1 MGKIAC
7 AIEKLVEIIDEDID
21 CFIKRI
27 SFIRKGELGK
37 VRFIDE
43 KILPNIRQKQVKQ
56 IKEVKK
62 AFSHYLGEENVK
74 KKGKN

>member
-1 MGKIAC
+1 MGKISW
-7 AIEKLVEIIDEDID
+7 AIEELVDIIDEDVA

-27 SFIRKGELGK
+27 SFIRKGELGR

-56 IKEVKK
+56 IKEVEK
-62 AFSHYLGEENVK
+62 AFSQYLGSKNDK
-74 KKGKN
+74 K